1 MVRSMPFI
9 HPCRARPGCC
19 GSDNFALG
27 TNQNFR
33 YSSALLK
40 GPSRLV
46 ISVIPCVLDAF
57 TEIDI
62 SRCVLQARAIRLA
75 HGGPSP
81 QMLATTRSALLL
93 ALLPGLAATD
103 NAICKVLSPLITDLT
118 SKTPLTCSCV
128 SDGTG
133 LNIGGDAECDIE
145 IGPPPLE
152 ALADMKIKFHAGT
165 TVRPCATPATASVH
179 VGITL
184 PTPSSTAL
192 DESIDTMVET
202 AVAKLEK
209 DEVEYDSSTNKITVT
224 LSAEAGITKE
234 VEVPIQKWA
243 IADFF
248 AKVGLTVEG
257 SISGL
262 TTTQTVDLCMRV
274 RVGDYEICGADIPKC
289 DGTDAKFDSLK
300 PFAQPAAAQKAI
312 CTAKKTNWH
321 ELFGAPP
328 IKLFPPQEMKFT
340 DACAEA
346 SSGSPPPPPPTVTLT
361 MQASG
366 SVADYADTSAF
377 SDYIGDGT
385 DRSFADVLKARI
397 GVAACSRKNR
407 AANAFISRDCGILIQ
422 GLRDYASAI
431 ALTITPASVIITA
444 VITAS
449 NDFSA
454 HQVSD
459 SLTAILSTADA
470 ASKELGITI
479 EATPTVVVYTPPS
492 SGSSSNAG
500 AIAGAVISVLLF
512 VGTIATVV
520 YLVKKER
527 IANPLD
533 RLKEKLGM
541 KKMPIAPE
549 KGATELATAAPA

>member
-1 MVRSMPFI
+1 
-9 HPCRARPGCC
+9 
-19 GSDNFALG
+19 
-27 TNQNFR
+27 
-33 YSSALLK
+33 
-40 GPSRLV
+40 
-46 ISVIPCVLDAF
+46 
-57 TEIDI
+57 
-62 SRCVLQARAIRLA
+62 
-75 HGGPSP
+75 
-81 QMLATTRSALLL
+81 
-93 ALLPGLAATD
+93 
-103 NAICKVLSPLITDLT
+103 
-118 SKTPLTCSCV
+118 
-128 SDGTG
+128 
-133 LNIGGDAECDIE
+133 
-145 IGPPPLE
+145 
-152 ALADMKIKFHAGT
+152 
-165 TVRPCATPATASVH
+165 
-179 VGITL
+179 
-184 PTPSSTAL
+184 
-192 DESIDTMVET
+192 
-202 AVAKLEK
+202 
-209 DEVEYDSSTNKITVT
+209 
-224 LSAEAGITKE
+224 
-234 VEVPIQKWA
+234 
-243 IADFF
+243 
-248 AKVGLTVEG
+248 VGLTVEG

-262 TTTQTVDLCMRV
+262 TTTQTVDMCMK
-274 RVGDYEICGADIPKC
+274 VGGSEICGADIPKC
-289 DGTDAKFDSLK
+289 DGTDKWSV
-300 PFAQPAAAQKAI
+300 AQEAA
-312 CTAKKTNWH
+312 CGAKKTNWH

-397 GVAACSRKNR
+397 GVAACARKPGSNIFD
-407 AANAFISRDCGILIQ
+407 ADFVGEDCSLLGG
-422 GLRDYASAI
+422 GLKNYASAI
-431 ALTITPASVIITA
+431 AHTITPASVIITA

-449 NDFSA
+449 SDSSA
-454 HQVSD
+454 RQISD
-459 SLTAILSTADA
+459 SLTATLSTADA

-500 AIAGAVISVLLF
+500 AIAGAVIGVLLF

-527 IANPLD
+527 IANSLD

>member
-1 MVRSMPFI
+1 MHAS
-9 HPCRARPGCC
+9 
-19 GSDNFALG
+19 
-27 TNQNFR
+27 
-33 YSSALLK
+33 
-40 GPSRLV
+40 
-46 ISVIPCVLDAF
+46 
-57 TEIDI
+57 
-62 SRCVLQARAIRLA
+62 
-75 HGGPSP
+75 
-81 QMLATTRSALLL
+81 TRSALLL

-103 NAICKVLSPLITDLT
+103 NAICRVLSPLIDRLD
-118 SKTPLTCSCV
+118 SNTPLTCSCV

-145 IGPPPLE
+145 IGPPPLD
-152 ALADMKIKFHAGT
+152 ALAGMVIKFHAGT
-165 TVRPCATPATASVH
+165 TVRPCATPATASVQA
-179 VGITL
+179 GITL
-184 PTPSSTAL
+184 PTPSSTEL
-192 DESIDTMVET
+192 DGSIDTMVET
-202 AVAKLEK
+202 AVAELEK

-234 VEVPIQKWA
+234 VEVPIQKWSV
-243 IADFF
+243 ADFR

-262 TTTQTVDLCMRV
+262 TTTQTVDLCMKV
-274 RVGDYEICGADIPKC
+274 PPKLGFDGLEICGADIPKC
-289 DGTDAKFDSLK
+289 DGTDRAVAYTD
-300 PFAQPAAAQKAI
+300 PDPVAVAQKAI
-312 CTAKKTNWH
+312 CLPKKINWH

-328 IKLFPPQEMKFT
+328 IKMFPPQEMKFT

-397 GVAACSRKNR
+397 GVAACSRRNR
-407 AANAFISRDCGILIQ
+407 AANAFISRDCGILVQ
-422 GLRDYASAI
+422 GLTDYASKI

-449 NDFSA
+449 SDSSA
-454 HQVSD
+454 HQISD

-479 EATPTVVVYTPPS
+479 EATPTVVVYIPS
-492 SGSSSNAG
+492 SGSSSDAG
-500 AIAGAVISVLLF
+500 AIAGAVISVVLF
-512 VGTIATVV
+512 IGTVATVV

-527 IANPLD
+527 MANPLD

-549 KGATELATAAPA
+549 KEATELATAKPA

>member
-1 MVRSMPFI
+1 
-9 HPCRARPGCC
+9 
-19 GSDNFALG
+19 
-27 TNQNFR
+27 
-33 YSSALLK
+33 
-40 GPSRLV
+40 
-46 ISVIPCVLDAF
+46 
-57 TEIDI
+57 
-62 SRCVLQARAIRLA
+62 
-75 HGGPSP
+75 
-81 QMLATTRSALLL
+81 MLATTRSALLL

-103 NAICKVLSPLITDLT
+103 NAICKVLSPLINDLT

-145 IGPPPLE
+145 IGPPPVD
-152 ALADMKIKFHAGT
+152 ALAGMKIKFHAGT
-165 TVRPCATPATASVH
+165 TVRPCATPATVSVEA
-179 VGITL
+179 GITL
-184 PTPSSTAL
+184 PSPSSTEEVCSNPAL
-192 DESIDTMVET
+192 SCKYSTCRAGPKCDTLDGHIDTMVKT
-202 AVAKLEK
+202 ALEALDNEDVA
-209 DEVEYDSSTNKITVT
+209 YDSSTNKITVS

-234 VEVPIQKWA
+234 VEVPIQKWS

-248 AKVGLTVEG
+248 AKVSLSVEG

-262 TTTQTVDLCMRV
+262 TTTQAVDLCMKEKLV
-274 RVGDYEICGADIPKC
+274 DTEICGADIPKC
-289 DGTDAKFDSLK
+289 DGTDEGTGAVG
-300 PFAQPAAAQKAI
+300 AAQDAI
-312 CTAKKTNWH
+312 CAGSGDYNWH

-397 GVAACSRKNR
+397 GVAACSRRNR
-407 AANAFISRDCGILIQ
+407 AANAFISRDCGILVQ

-454 HQVSD
+454 HRVSD

-492 SGSSSNAG
+492 SGSSSDAG

-549 KGATELATAAPA
+549 KGATELPTAAPA